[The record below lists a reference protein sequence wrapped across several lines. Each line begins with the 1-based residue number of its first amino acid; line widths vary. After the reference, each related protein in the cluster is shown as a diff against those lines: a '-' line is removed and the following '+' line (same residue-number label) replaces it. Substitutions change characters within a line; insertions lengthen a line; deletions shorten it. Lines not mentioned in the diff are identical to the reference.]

1 MNDQAHSSETA
12 GGNVPPERMLDEL
25 TLELM
30 YIPEFDVE
38 ELRYWFAPSL
48 ASPRA
53 IYQEIANDPNGHWA
67 SYYTRKGW
75 DFLFSGAE
83 PRGEGPF
90 TVREGGTRLEIVDSG
105 RLFSPKPVV
114 RIGGSGEPLP
124 LVGIAKQQP
133 LNAWRPNYLK
143 GLNFIRKQYRWEHE
157 LPTKAVRAFYVI
169 EECGEFSGSSA
180 WINAERIF
188 LQSDSE
194 ALRATLSDFFSQRPE
209 EFELGSEIYL
219 RVLGRLGED
228 GFSKLL
234 ELARHSVTRKRRHV
248 AATLAGLCEGR
259 PRGIETLLLLADD
272 EDFGVRDEALKALAE
287 AGVDAAI
294 DSEGRVASFLESQ
307 ELRHQVWAAAAYL
320 KGGDEEQRKFLV
332 QLVKDSERTL
342 SELGDLGD
350 IIVNLQLLDVT
361 PFLIRRF
368 KSGTDDIAL
377 DAMETLSSL
386 TGIELE
392 YSVLNDP
399 EAKRSATKQLK
410 RWWEERKRER
420 SSRRKL
426 EE

>member
-1 MNDQAHSSETA
+1 
-12 GGNVPPERMLDEL
+12 
-25 TLELM
+25 
-30 YIPEFDVE
+30 
-38 ELRYWFAPSL
+38 
-48 ASPRA
+48 
-53 IYQEIANDPNGHWA
+53 
-67 SYYTRKGW
+67 
-75 DFLFSGAE
+75 
-83 PRGEGPF
+83 
-90 TVREGGTRLEIVDSG
+90 
-105 RLFSPKPVV
+105 
-114 RIGGSGEPLP
+114 
-124 LVGIAKQQP
+124 
-133 LNAWRPNYLK
+133 
-143 GLNFIRKQYRWEHE
+143 
-157 LPTKAVRAFYVI
+157 
-169 EECGEFSGSSA
+169 
-180 WINAERIF
+180 
-188 LQSDSE
+188 
-194 ALRATLSDFFSQRPE
+194 
-209 EFELGSEIYL
+209 
-219 RVLGRLGED
+219 
-228 GFSKLL
+228 
-234 ELARHSVTRKRRHV
+234 V

-350 IIVNLQLLDVT
+350 IIVNLQILDVT